1 MTYGG
6 HIQLLHLV
14 EQAKGGGV
22 YSDDIGGGD
31 QGFQGSHIGR
41 ALSLRAVLVHDAISV
56 HDVQYRFLLPSA
68 NIGDALLQIILMEET
83 AIPYDSHIV
92 LHGASHLRPTM
103 VLQYGD
109 VDPCV
114 RLDQG
119 LMDLGA
125 FQVHATRNGYFLK
138 LFLIVGRHDDT
149 SGLFYGLGDPACL
162 VAFLPVIAGVVEY
175 GHFRGAG
182 LQAFF
187 DQGFH

>member
-1 MTYGG
+1 
-6 HIQLLHLV
+6 
-14 EQAKGGGV
+14 
-22 YSDDIGGGD
+22 
-31 QGFQGSHIGR
+31 
-41 ALSLRAVLVHDAISV
+41 
-56 HDVQYRFLLPSA
+56 
-68 NIGDALLQIILMEET
+68 
-83 AIPYDSHIV
+83 
-92 LHGASHLRPTM
+92 M

-114 RLDQG
+114 RLDH
-119 LMDLGA
+119 LADLGA

-138 LFLIVGRHDDT
+138 IFLIVGRHDDT
-149 SGLFYGLGDPACL
+149 ASLRVFGDPACL

>member
-1 MTYGG
+1 
-6 HIQLLHLV
+6 
-14 EQAKGGGV
+14 
-22 YSDDIGGGD
+22 
-31 QGFQGSHIGR
+31 
-41 ALSLRAVLVHDAISV
+41 
-56 HDVQYRFLLPSA
+56 
-68 NIGDALLQIILMEET
+68 MEET

-138 LFLIVGRHDDT
+138 IFLIVGMMIP
-149 SGLFYGLGDPACL
+149 PASFTASAIPL
-162 VAFLPVIAGVVEY
+162 VS
-175 GHFRGAG
+175 
-182 LQAFF
+182 
-187 DQGFH
+187 